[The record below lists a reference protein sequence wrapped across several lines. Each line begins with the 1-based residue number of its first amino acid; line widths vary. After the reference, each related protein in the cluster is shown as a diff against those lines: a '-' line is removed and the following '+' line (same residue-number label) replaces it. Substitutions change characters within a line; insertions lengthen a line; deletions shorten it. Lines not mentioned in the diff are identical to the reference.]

1 VQLSVISYLL
11 FVLKHKISPTTQDM
25 RLHRDVHTK
34 IAELELSEDLIVSLV
49 QECED
54 EHGQV
59 DLDALQLKLHSI
71 SQEGEQANSTH
82 EGQGGASPEELQSS
96 SLEDDENDR
105 KDQVVS
111 EIHAAIEALGLSEEK
126 IKDLMDEFEDDNA
139 RIDFDGLHKHLDD
152 LQQAAKLEAFSDPN
166 LMPTNDV
173 KDEVDKEEETDV
185 EQLHAMIQEAISS
198 LGLPED
204 EISKLVSEFEND
216 DGHIDLE
223 AFYERLQILQNRGNT
238 TSDGKQQNSES
249 ESPVLPAYC
258 PAPEMAPV
266 AGSDAGKEPPVEQPH
281 EESQD
286 ADDEITKEINAAM
299 NSLELSEEEITS
311 LMAELEDEE
320 SHIDLEAF
328 HARLQRLQTERGL
341 VPSSN
346 TPDEDSSELHRQ
358 IQEAIASLQLPEA
371 EISNL
376 MTKFEDEEG
385 HIELESFLER
395 LHELQNADTGN
406 VEEEGEPVTAGLP
419 QSSSSDAA
427 EQIADDESDTERL
440 HREIHNVIHSLEL
453 PDEEVTTLTAEFEDE
468 EGHIDLEAL
477 YDRLQVL
484 MGAAAKAKADA
495 EAAAKAEAEAEAAAK
510 AEAEAEAAAKAKAE
524 AEAEAKAEAEA
535 EAAAKAKAEAEA
547 AAKAEAEAGA
557 AAKAKAEAD
566 AAAKAEAEAEAAAK
580 AKAEVEAA
588 AKAKAEAEAAAKAE
602 AEAEAAAKAEA
613 EAEAAAKAKAEADAA
628 AKAEAEAEAAA
639 KTKAE
644 VETAAMTETKV
655 DSEFAAN
662 EGEEETKA
670 SEPPQIQQT
679 RRSHAAAPL
688 LAHSSDVGINRLQAE
703 IHQAIDVLI
712 DVLELSEGEISK
724 IAGECEDAEGGI
736 DLESFHKRLQ
746 TLQMEKMQAEIHDAI
761 DALQLDEEQIH
772 SFVAEFEDQDG
783 EIDVEAFH
791 KKLHELRNLR
801 GVGSPPKLSE
811 ERTSAGS
818 ASASSSAL
826 AEEIDEEQEIK
837 AFLER
842 ATKELQL
849 SNEEVIALVNEAED
863 ELGHID
869 LKSLHSQLDARLS
882 GR

>member
-1 VQLSVISYLL
+1 MQLSVISYLL

-173 KDEVDKEEETDV
+173 RDEVDKEEETDV

-588 AKAKAEAEAAAKAE
+588 AKAKAEA
-602 AEAEAAAKAEA
+602 
-613 EAEAAAKAKAEADAA
+613 DAA

>member
-1 VQLSVISYLL
+1 MQLSVISYLL

-535 EAAAKAKAEAEA
+535 EAAAKAKAEA
-547 AAKAEAEAGA
+547 
-557 AAKAKAEAD
+557 
-566 AAAKAEAEAEAAAK
+566 
-580 AKAEVEAA
+580 
-588 AKAKAEAEAAAKAE
+588 
-602 AEAEAAAKAEA
+602 
-613 EAEAAAKAKAEADAA
+613 DAA

>member
-1 VQLSVISYLL
+1 
-11 FVLKHKISPTTQDM
+11 M

-588 AKAKAEAEAAAKAE
+588 AKAKAEA
-602 AEAEAAAKAEA
+602 
-613 EAEAAAKAKAEADAA
+613 DAA

>member
-1 VQLSVISYLL
+1 MQLSVISYLL

-588 AKAKAEAEAAAKAE
+588 AKAKAEADAAAKAE
-602 AEAEAAAKAEA
+602 AEAEAAAKA
-613 EAEAAAKAKAEADAA
+613 
-628 AKAEAEAEAAA
+628 
-639 KTKAE
+639 KAE

-724 IAGECEDAEGGI
+724 IAGECEDAEGRI

>member
-1 VQLSVISYLL
+1 MQLSVISYLL

-173 KDEVDKEEETDV
+173 RDEVDKEEETDV

-535 EAAAKAKAEAEA
+535 EAAAKAKAEA
-547 AAKAEAEAGA
+547 
-557 AAKAKAEAD
+557 
-566 AAAKAEAEAEAAAK
+566 
-580 AKAEVEAA
+580 
-588 AKAKAEAEAAAKAE
+588 
-602 AEAEAAAKAEA
+602 
-613 EAEAAAKAKAEADAA
+613 DAA